1 MRFREK
7 KDFKAIDRLIEN
19 ERETVYSNLLINPRF

>member
-7 KDFKAIDRLIEN
+7 KDFKAIDRLIES
-19 ERETVYSNLLINPRF
+19 ERETVYRNLLINPRF